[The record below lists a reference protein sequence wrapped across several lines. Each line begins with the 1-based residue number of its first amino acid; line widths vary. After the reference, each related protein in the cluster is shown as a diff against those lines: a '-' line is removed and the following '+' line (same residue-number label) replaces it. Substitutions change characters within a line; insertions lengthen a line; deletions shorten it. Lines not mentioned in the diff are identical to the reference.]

1 MVISHGA
8 LAFVLA
14 TAGLCR
20 CASDVG
26 RDFRSPPRADRRLQR
41 GASDAGLRG
50 LVSNRTARSE
60 RQRPS
65 ILVDVWYP
73 AEPSLS
79 EDSPRGEYL
88 DVAAFERALGN
99 DRLRKHLGGA
109 YDFIKAGGVR
119 THAVVRGGFVSSLRL
134 APVLLFS
141 PGGGMI
147 KELYASQVEDL
158 ASHGYVVA
166 AMTHS
171 YDGFLALFPDKSYVA
186 FDSRRWPRIPSVEGE
201 ANLNQLEWHT
211 EDILV
216 VLNHLDRINRR
227 SSSHLPF
234 AGHLDLTRVG
244 AFGHSFGGVAAA
256 HACQKEQ
263 RIRACLNQDGAMGM
277 KPFYL
282 DVRGW
287 GMNQAFMLMERPPNR
302 GPLSDADLSEL
313 RLTRARA
320 MNLIGRLNADRD
332 RTMRNNGTGSY
343 RVLLRREVTTHGDF
357 SDLQVLTARNNAEL
371 ALRLRV
377 LMLIRSYTRAF
388 FDRHVRGMSAA
399 LLDHSTPDGILES
412 VERFGPAQRPN

>member
-1 MVISHGA
+1 MQA
-8 LAFVLA
+8 
-14 TAGLCR
+14 
-20 CASDVG
+20 
-26 RDFRSPPRADRRLQR
+26 P
-41 GASDAGLRG
+41 
-50 LVSNRTARSE
+50 
-60 RQRPS
+60 
-65 ILVDVWYP
+65 
-73 AEPSLS
+73 
-79 EDSPRGEYL
+79 
-88 DVAAFERALGN
+88 
-99 DRLRKHLGGA
+99 
-109 YDFIKAGGVR
+109 
-119 THAVVRGGFVSSLRL
+119 FVSSLRL

-302 GPLSDADLSEL
+302 GPQRCRSFRTEIDAGARHEFD
-313 RLTRARA
+313 RAAQRRSGSHDA
-320 MNLIGRLNADRD
+320 KQRD
-332 RTMRNNGTGSY
+332 R
-343 RVLLRREVTTHGDF
+343 
-357 SDLQVLTARNNAEL
+357 EL
-371 ALRLRV
+371 S
-377 LMLIRSYTRAF
+377 RSA
-388 FDRHVRGMSAA
+388 SA
-399 LLDHSTPDGILES
+399 
-412 VERFGPAQRPN
+412 